1 MERSKESDV
10 LLCCILV
17 VITGIIIYYFL
28 KWCRVHEFFDNK
40 REMRK
45 RVYGKYETDPD
56 DDMNDDNLLLRYLD
70 K

>member
-17 VITGIIIYYFL
+17 VIIGIIIYNFL
-28 KWCRVHEFFDNK
+28 KWSRVYEFFNSK
-40 REMRK
+40 REVRK
-45 RVYGKYETDPD
+45 RVYGEYEVDPD
-56 DDMNDDNLLLRYLD
+56 DDMNDDNVLLRYLD

>member
-10 LLCCILV
+10 LLCCILI
-17 VITGIIIYYFL
+17 VICGIIIYNFL
-28 KWCRVHEFFDNK
+28 KWCHVYEFFDSK
-40 REMRK
+40 REARK
-45 RVYGKYETDPD
+45 RVYGEYETDPD